1 MQQKFTDS
9 FDSLQQRTIPDW
21 FRDAKFGIWSHWGPQ
36 SVAMYGD
43 WYARNMYIQG
53 TPQYY
58 YHLRHFGHPSKFGY
72 KDLCQLWKAEN
83 FDPEG
88 LMDLYYKAGARYFMA
103 QASHHDHFFNYD
115 SQLNRFN
122 SVQMGPKKDI
132 CALWQKAAHKR
143 GMPFG
148 LTEHLAMSF
157 AWFSTNKD
165 CDRTGPYAGVP
176 YDGNDPAYRDF
187 YWDNEQ
193 YRTPMDQPVN
203 MPSPRYSQDK
213 NFQQYWLKA
222 IKEMIDKFHPELL
235 YSDSPLPFGN
245 AKLPDEDHMY
255 DVYGVGM
262 QAVAYLYNDSID
274 HYGDLRTVYLQKDNR
289 PVISRVGVLDIERGQ
304 LNQINPL
311 PWQTDTCIGDWF
323 YDVRAVYKTPAHII
337 ETLVDIISKNG
348 TLLLNIVQRPD
359 GTLDDEAI
367 YLLQEL
373 AGWFAICS
381 EGVYDTRPWRVFG
394 EGDSHVVKEEAV
406 EWTSSDFRFTQ
417 KNGVLY
423 AFQLRA
429 PENGVAVIKS
439 LTEADRVQK
448 VELLGHGQVDFT
460 QAFGVLS
467 VKLPEKMPTKYAN
480 CLKITLA

>member
-1 MQQKFTDS
+1 M
-9 FDSLQQRTIPDW
+9 
-21 FRDAKFGIWSHWGPQ
+21 
-36 SVAMYGD
+36 
-43 WYARNMYIQG
+43 
-53 TPQYY
+53 
-58 YHLRHFGHPSKFGY
+58 
-72 KDLCQLWKAEN
+72 
-83 FDPEG
+83 
-88 LMDLYYKAGARYFMA
+88 
-103 QASHHDHFFNYD
+103 
-115 SQLNRFN
+115 
-122 SVQMGPKKDI
+122 
-132 CALWQKAAHKR
+132 
-143 GMPFG
+143 
-148 LTEHLAMSF
+148 
-157 AWFSTNKD
+157 
-165 CDRTGPYAGVP
+165 
-176 YDGNDPAYRDF
+176 
-187 YWDNEQ
+187 
-193 YRTPMDQPVN
+193 
-203 MPSPRYSQDK
+203 
-213 NFQQYWLKA
+213 
-222 IKEMIDKFHPELL
+222 
-235 YSDSPLPFGN
+235 
-245 AKLPDEDHMY
+245 
-255 DVYGVGM
+255 
-262 QAVAYLYNDSID
+262 
-274 HYGDLRTVYLQKDNR
+274 QKDNR